1 MMDKIWRELGLTDE
15 EYEKI
20 VSILGR
26 EPNITELGMYS
37 VMWSEHCSYKNSK
50 PLLKYLPTKGERVIQ
65 GPGENAGVL
74 DIGDNLAVVMK
85 IESHNHPSAIEPYQG
100 AATGVGGIIRDIFTM
115 GARPIALLDSLRFGI
130 PDDKR
135 TKYLIENVVAGI
147 ADYGNCIGI
156 PTVGGDTYFEESY
169 KGNPLVNAMC
179 VGIVEK
185 DKIKKGIAKGIG
197 NPVMIAGATTGRDG
211 IGGASFASQELSE
224 ESEEKRPSVQVG
236 DPFMEKLLLEACL
249 ELFETDAVVAIQD
262 MGAAGLTSSSCE
274 MASRGGVGMEID
286 LDKVPLREEG
296 MTPYEIM
303 LSESQE
309 RMLVVVEKG
318 KEEDVQKIFKKW
330 GLNAATIGKI
340 TDDGMIRVIKDG
352 KIVAEVPAKS
362 LTEDAPQYVREE
374 EVPKWQEDVNKLD
387 INEIKPPEDMNKVLK
402 DVISSLNIASKEWI
416 YSQYDYMVRTD
427 TVITPGMDAA
437 VVRIKGTKKAI
448 ALTTDCNGRYC
459 YLDPYIGSQ
468 VAVAEAARNLCMVG
482 AKPIGV
488 TDCLNFGNPEKKEI
502 YWQLKNSIFGITKA
516 CETLQIPVVSGNV
529 SLYNENEGE
538 AIYPTPVIGM
548 AGLIEDVSK
557 ICTMDFKKERDVI
570 IILGENKGEIG
581 GSEYLKVCF
590 GMVKGQP
597 PRIDLEKE
605 KRLQELVL
613 KLIDKGLINSSHDIS
628 EGGFAAA
635 LVESAIAGK
644 KGAKISLQ
652 TSLREDIELFS
663 ESQSRALI
671 TVSPEKVDEVLKIA
685 YEYQVPAQKVGVVEG
700 KDIVI
705 DVNGKRIID
714 LPLEALEESWRGR
727 IKWEME
733 RN

>member
-1 MMDKIWRELGLTDE
+1 MDKIWRELGLTDE

-20 VSILGR
+20 VLILGR

-37 VMWSEHCSYKNSK
+37 VMWSEHCAYKNSK

-74 DIGDNLAVVMK
+74 DIGDNLAIVMK

-115 GARPIALLDSLRFGI
+115 GARPIAILDSLRFGI
-130 PDDKR
+130 PLNKR
-135 TKYLIENVVAGI
+135 TRYLIENVVAGI
-147 ADYGNCIGI
+147 GDYGNCIGI

-185 DKIKKGIAKGIG
+185 DKIKKGIAKGVG
-197 NPVMIAGATTGRDG
+197 NPVMIVGATTGRDG

-236 DPFMEKLLLEACL
+236 DPFTEKLLLEACL

-262 MGAAGLTSSSCE
+262 MGAAGITSSSCE
-274 MASRGGVGMEID
+274 MASRGGVGMKID
-286 LDKVPLREEG
+286 LDKVPLREDG

-309 RMLVVVEKG
+309 RMLVVAKKG
-318 KEEDVQKIFKKW
+318 KEEDVQKVFKKW
-330 GLNAATIGKI
+330 GLKAATIGEI
-340 TDDGMIRVIKDG
+340 TDDGMIKVIKDG
-352 KIVAEVPAKS
+352 KVVAEVPAKS
-362 LTEDAPQYVREE
+362 LTDDAPQYIRED

-402 DVISSLNIASKEWI
+402 EVISSLNIASKEWI

-448 ALTTDCNGRYC
+448 GLTTDCNGRYC
-459 YLDPYIGSQ
+459 YLDPYMGSQ
-468 VAVAEAARNLCMVG
+468 IAVAEAARNLCMVG

-488 TDCLNFGNPEKKEI
+488 TDCLNFGNPEKKEV
-502 YWQLKNSIFGITKA
+502 YWQIKNSIFGISKA
-516 CETLQIPVVSGNV
+516 CEALQIPVVSGNV

-548 AGLIEDVSK
+548 AGLIEDASK
-557 ICTMDFKKERDVI
+557 ICTMGFKKEKDII

-581 GSEYLKVCF
+581 GSEYLKIF
-590 GMVKGQP
+590 TGMIKGRP
-597 PRIDLEKE
+597 PQIDLEME
-605 KRLQELVL
+605 KKLQELVL
-613 KLIDKGLINSSHDIS
+613 RLINEGLINSSHDIS

-644 KGAKISLQ
+644 KGAKISLK
-652 TSLREDIELFS
+652 TYFREDIELFS
-663 ESQSRALI
+663 ESQSRAI
-671 TVSPEKVDEVLKIA
+671 VTASPEKVDEVLKIA
-685 YEYQVPAQKVGVVEG
+685 YEYQVPAQKIGVVEC

-714 LPLEALEESWRGR
+714 IPLEILEESWKGR

-733 RN
+733 KN

>member
-1 MMDKIWRELGLTDE
+1 MDKIWRELGLTDE

-20 VSILGR
+20 ISILGR

-37 VMWSEHCSYKNSK
+37 VMWSEHCAYKNSK

-197 NPVMIAGATTGRDG
+197 NPVMIVGATTGRDG

-286 LDKVPLREEG
+286 LDKVPLREKG

-318 KEEDVQKIFKKW
+318 KEEDVQKVFKKW

-340 TDDGMIRVIKDG
+340 TDDGMIRVIKEG

-362 LTEDAPQYVREE
+362 LAEDAPQYIREE
-374 EVPKWQEDVNKLD
+374 EVPKWQEDVNKLN
-387 INEIKPPEDMNKVLK
+387 INEVKPPEDMNKALK

-437 VVRIKGTKKAI
+437 VVRIKGTKKAV

-468 VAVAEAARNLCMVG
+468 IAVAEAARNLCMVG

-502 YWQLKNSIFGITKA
+502 YWQLKNSIFGIAKA

-529 SLYNENEGE
+529 SLYNENEEG

-597 PRIDLEKE
+597 PQIDLEKE

-613 KLIDKGLINSSHDIS
+613 KLIDKGLIKSAHDIS

-663 ESQSRALI
+663 ESQPRALI

-714 LPLEALEESWRGR
+714 LPLEVLEESWRGR

>member
-20 VSILGR
+20 ITILGR

-37 VMWSEHCSYKNSK
+37 VMWSEHCAYKNSK

-130 PDDKR
+130 PEDKR

-147 ADYGNCIGI
+147 GDYGNCIGI

-197 NPVMIAGATTGRDG
+197 NPVMVVGATTGRDG

-318 KEEDVQKIFKKW
+318 KEEEVQKVFKKW

-362 LTEDAPQYVREE
+362 LTEDAPQYIREE
-374 EVPKWQEDVNKLD
+374 EVPKWQEEAKKLD
-387 INEIKPPEDMNKVLK
+387 INEIKPPEDMNKALK
-402 DVISSLNIASKEWI
+402 DVISSLNIANKEWI

-437 VVRIKGTKKAI
+437 VVRIKGTRKAV

-468 VAVAEAARNLCMVG
+468 IAVAEAARNLCMVG

-502 YWQLKNSIFGITKA
+502 YWQLKNSIFGIAKA
-516 CETLQIPVVSGNV
+516 CKTFQIPVVSGNV

-590 GMVKGQP
+590 GIVKGEP
-597 PRIDLEKE
+597 PQIDLEEE

-613 KLIDKGLINSSHDIS
+613 KLIDEGLIKSSHDIS

-652 TSLREDIELFS
+652 TSLSEDTELFS

-700 KDIVI
+700 KDIVV

-714 LPLEALEESWRGR
+714 LPLEVLEESWRGR

>member
-1 MMDKIWRELGLTDE
+1 MDKIWRELGLTDE

-20 VSILGR
+20 ISILGR

-37 VMWSEHCSYKNSK
+37 VMWSEHCAYKNSK

-65 GPGENAGVL
+65 GPGENAGIL

-197 NPVMIAGATTGRDG
+197 NPVMIVGATTGRDG

-286 LDKVPLREEG
+286 LDKVPLREKG

-318 KEEDVQKIFKKW
+318 KEEDVQKVFKKW

-340 TDDGMIRVIKDG
+340 TDDGMIRVIKEG

-362 LTEDAPQYVREE
+362 LAEDAPQYIREE
-374 EVPKWQEDVNKLD
+374 KVPKWQKEVNKLD
-387 INEIKPPEDMNKVLK
+387 INEIKPPEDMNKALK

-437 VVRIKGTKKAI
+437 VVRIKGTKKAV

-502 YWQLKNSIFGITKA
+502 YWQLKNSIFGIAKA

-557 ICTMDFKKERDVI
+557 ICTMDFKKESDVI
-570 IILGENKGEIG
+570 IILGKNKGELG

-597 PRIDLEKE
+597 PRIDLEEE

-613 KLIDKGLINSSHDIS
+613 KLIDEGLIKSSHDIS

-663 ESQSRALI
+663 ESPPRALI
-671 TVSPEKVDEVLKIA
+671 TVSPEKVEEVLKIA

-714 LPLEALEESWRGR
+714 LPLEVLEESWRGR

>member
-1 MMDKIWRELGLTDE
+1 MDKIWRELGLTDE

-20 VSILGR
+20 ISILGR
-26 EPNITELGMYS
+26 EPNITEIGMYS
-37 VMWSEHCSYKNSK
+37 VMWSEHCAYKNSK

-197 NPVMIAGATTGRDG
+197 NPVMIVGATTGRDG

-286 LDKVPLREEG
+286 LDKVPLREKG

-318 KEEDVQKIFKKW
+318 KEEDVQKVFKKW

-352 KIVAEVPAKS
+352 KVVAEVPAKS
-362 LTEDAPQYVREE
+362 LTEDAPQYIREE
-374 EVPKWQEDVNKLD
+374 KVPKWQEEVNKLD
-387 INEIKPPEDMNKVLK
+387 INEIKPPEDMNKALK

-437 VVRIKGTKKAI
+437 VVRIKGTKKAV

-468 VAVAEAARNLCMVG
+468 IAVAEAARNLCMVG

-502 YWQLKNSIFGITKA
+502 YWQLKNSIFGIAKA

-529 SLYNENEGE
+529 SLYNENEEG

-597 PRIDLEKE
+597 PQIDLEEE

-635 LVESAIAGK
+635 LVESAISGK

-663 ESQSRALI
+663 ESPPRALI
-671 TVSPEKVDEVLKIA
+671 TVSPEKVEEVLKIA

-700 KDIVI
+700 KDIAI
-705 DVNGKRIID
+705 EVNGKRIID
-714 LPLEALEESWRGR
+714 LPLEVLEESWRGR

>member
-1 MMDKIWRELGLTDE
+1 MDKIWRELGLTDE

-20 VSILGR
+20 ISILGR

-37 VMWSEHCSYKNSK
+37 VMWSEHCAYKNSK

-197 NPVMIAGATTGRDG
+197 NPVMIVGATTGRDG

-274 MASRGGVGMEID
+274 MASRGGTGMELD

-318 KEEDVQKIFKKW
+318 KEEDVQKVFKKW

-340 TDDGMIRVIKDG
+340 TNDGMIRVIKDG
-352 KIVAEVPAKS
+352 KVVAEVPAKS

-387 INEIKPPEDMNKVLK
+387 INEIKPPEDMNKALK

-437 VVRIKGTKKAI
+437 VVRIKGTKKAV

-468 VAVAEAARNLCMVG
+468 IAVAEAARNLCMVG

-502 YWQLKNSIFGITKA
+502 YWQLKNSIFGIAKA

-529 SLYNENEGE
+529 SLYNENEEG

-597 PRIDLEKE
+597 PQIDLEEE

-635 LVESAIAGK
+635 LVESAISGK

-663 ESQSRALI
+663 ESQPRALI
-671 TVSPEKVDEVLKIA
+671 TVSPEKVEEVLKIA

-700 KDIVI
+700 KKIAI
-705 DVNGKRIID
+705 EVNGKKIID
-714 LPLEALEESWRGR
+714 LPLEVLEESWRGR

>member
-1 MMDKIWRELGLTDE
+1 MDKIWRELGLTDE

-20 VSILGR
+20 ISILGR
-26 EPNITELGMYS
+26 EPNITEIGMYS
-37 VMWSEHCSYKNSK
+37 VMWSEHCAYKNSK

-197 NPVMIAGATTGRDG
+197 NPVMIVGATTGRDG

-286 LDKVPLREEG
+286 LDKVPLREKEI
-296 MTPYEIM
+296 TPYEIM

-318 KEEDVQKIFKKW
+318 KEEDVQKVFKKW

-340 TDDGMIRVIKDG
+340 TDDGMIRVIKEG

-362 LTEDAPQYVREE
+362 LAEDAPQYIREE
-374 EVPKWQEDVNKLD
+374 KVPKWQKEVNKLD
-387 INEIKPPEDMNKVLK
+387 INEIKPPEDMNKALK

-437 VVRIKGTKKAI
+437 VVRIKGTKKAV

-502 YWQLKNSIFGITKA
+502 YWQLKNSIFGIAKA

-529 SLYNENEGE
+529 SLYNENEEG

-581 GSEYLKVCF
+581 ESEYLKVCF

-597 PRIDLEKE
+597 PRIDLEEE

-613 KLIDKGLINSSHDIS
+613 KLIDEGLIKSSHDIS

-652 TSLREDIELFS
+652 TSLRADIELFS

-671 TVSPEKVDEVLKIA
+671 TASPEKVDEVLKIA

>member
-1 MMDKIWRELGLTDE
+1 
-15 EYEKI
+15 
-20 VSILGR
+20 
-26 EPNITELGMYS
+26 S
-37 VMWSEHCSYKNSK
+37 VMWSEHCAYKNSK

-65 GPGENAGVL
+65 GPGENAGIL

-197 NPVMIAGATTGRDG
+197 NPVMIVGATTGRDG

-274 MASRGGVGMEID
+274 MASRGGTGMELD

-318 KEEDVQKIFKKW
+318 KEEDVQKVFKKW

-352 KIVAEVPAKS
+352 KVVAEVPAKS

-387 INEIKPPEDMNKVLK
+387 INEIKPPEDMNKALK

-437 VVRIKGTKKAI
+437 VVRIKGTKKAV

-468 VAVAEAARNLCMVG
+468 IAVAEAARNLCMVG

-502 YWQLKNSIFGITKA
+502 YWQLKNSIFGLAKA

-529 SLYNENEGE
+529 SLYNENEEG

-597 PRIDLEKE
+597 PQIDLEEE

-635 LVESAIAGK
+635 LVESAISGK

-663 ESQSRALI
+663 ESQPRALI
-671 TVSPEKVDEVLKIA
+671 TVSPEKVEEVLKIA

-700 KDIVI
+700 KKIAI
-705 DVNGKRIID
+705 EVNGKKIID
-714 LPLEALEESWRGR
+714 LPLEVLEESWRGR

>member
-1 MMDKIWRELGLTDE
+1 MDKIWRELGLTDE

-20 VSILGR
+20 ITILGR

-37 VMWSEHCSYKNSK
+37 VMWSEHCAYKNSK

-130 PDDKR
+130 PEDKR

-147 ADYGNCIGI
+147 GDYGNCIGI

-197 NPVMIAGATTGRDG
+197 NPVMVVGATTGRDG

-318 KEEDVQKIFKKW
+318 KEEEVQKVFKKW

-362 LTEDAPQYVREE
+362 LTEDAPQYIREE
-374 EVPKWQEDVNKLD
+374 EVPKWQEEAKKLD
-387 INEIKPPEDMNKVLK
+387 INEIKPPEDMNKALK
-402 DVISSLNIASKEWI
+402 DVISSLNIANKEWI

-437 VVRIKGTKKAI
+437 VVRIKGTRKAV

-468 VAVAEAARNLCMVG
+468 IAVAEAARNLCMVG

-502 YWQLKNSIFGITKA
+502 YWQLKNSIFGIAKA
-516 CETLQIPVVSGNV
+516 CKTFQIPVVSGNV

-590 GMVKGQP
+590 GIVKGEP
-597 PRIDLEKE
+597 PQIDLEEE

-613 KLIDKGLINSSHDIS
+613 KLIDEGLIKSSHDIS

-652 TSLREDIELFS
+652 TSLSEDTELFS

-700 KDIVI
+700 KDIVV

-714 LPLEALEESWRGR
+714 LPLEVLEESWRGR

>member
-1 MMDKIWRELGLTDE
+1 MDKIWRELGLTDE

-20 VSILGR
+20 ISILGR

-37 VMWSEHCSYKNSK
+37 VMWSEHCAYKNSK

-65 GPGENAGVL
+65 GPGENAGIL

-130 PDDKR
+130 PEDKR

-147 ADYGNCIGI
+147 GDYGNCIGI

-197 NPVMIAGATTGRDG
+197 NPVMIVGATTGRDG

-286 LDKVPLREEG
+286 LDKVPLREKE

-318 KEEDVQKIFKKW
+318 KEEDVQKVFKKW

-340 TDDGMIRVIKDG
+340 TDDGMIRVIKEG

-362 LTEDAPQYVREE
+362 LTEGAPQYVREE

-387 INEIKPPEDMNKVLK
+387 INEVKPPEDMNKALK

-437 VVRIKGTKKAI
+437 VVRIKGTKKAV

-502 YWQLKNSIFGITKA
+502 YWQLKNSIFGIAKA

-557 ICTMDFKKERDVI
+557 ICTMDFKKESDVI
-570 IILGENKGEIG
+570 IILGKNKGELG

-597 PRIDLEKE
+597 PRIDLEEE

-613 KLIDKGLINSSHDIS
+613 KLIDEGLIKSSHDIS

-652 TSLREDIELFS
+652 TSLREDVELFS

-671 TVSPEKVDEVLKIA
+671 TASPEKVDEVLKIA

>member
-1 MMDKIWRELGLTDE
+1 MDKIWRELGLTDE

-20 VSILGR
+20 ISILGR

-37 VMWSEHCSYKNSK
+37 VMWSEHCAYKNSK

-197 NPVMIAGATTGRDG
+197 NPVMIVGATTGRDG

-274 MASRGGVGMEID
+274 MASRGGVGMELD

-318 KEEDVQKIFKKW
+318 KEEDVQKVFKKW

-352 KIVAEVPAKS
+352 KVVAEVPAKS
-362 LTEDAPQYVREE
+362 LTEDAPQYIREE
-374 EVPKWQEDVNKLD
+374 KVPKWQEEVNKLD
-387 INEIKPPEDMNKVLK
+387 INEIKPPEDMNKALK

-437 VVRIKGTKKAI
+437 VVRIKGTKKAV

-468 VAVAEAARNLCMVG
+468 IAVAEAARNLCMVG

-502 YWQLKNSIFGITKA
+502 YWQLKNSIFGIAKA

-529 SLYNENEGE
+529 SLYNENEEG

-597 PRIDLEKE
+597 PQIDLEEE

-663 ESQSRALI
+663 ESQPRALI
-671 TVSPEKVDEVLKIA
+671 TVSPEKVEEVLKIA

-714 LPLEALEESWRGR
+714 LPLEVLEESWRGR